1 MPEAASGT
9 SRNRSVN
16 RRPEEEAIERRGPGR
31 SAAADLLAHFRK
43 PPTGPAAGQGP
54 ADARPAS
61 PAEPAQTAPTAPAP
75 EPAAGHPARTVAEVA
90 ADIAARAARFLPGG
104 APDSETDLF
113 DAGLSSVDAVELVAL
128 MARELD
134 VQLTL
139 DDVFAD
145 ARPRRLAQRWA
156 KSLGLPTTTSPAP
169 GTPTPGTPAPE
180 FPTTGLPAPAAS
192 APGTPTP
199 GTPAPE
205 FSTAG
210 LPAPAAPTPGTPVA
224 GTPAPAAS
232 APVMPAPE
240 FPTAGLP
247 ASAAAAPGTP
257 APGTPAPAAPTPPR
271 ATVPTPTP
279 PRATVPTPTPH
290 TPTATI
296 PTATP
301 TPTPSITP
309 VIIRTPTHPTHP
321 DAHED
326 LEVILEDLALADR
339 LPFSRQAEAVAPR
352 RILLT
357 GATGYLGSHLL
368 LDLLRQGDAHV
379 VCLVR
384 ATDDAAAERRLADA
398 LAGFDQPWTAE
409 VRRRVTVLAAD
420 LRQPLLGLARDVWEG
435 LAQDLDSIVNVAA
448 AVDFL
453 RGYPSLRQTN
463 VLGPLAL
470 AELAMTGR
478 AKPLHHIS
486 SVAVFNEVGIEKMGE
501 DDPVAHIDRLFAGYD
516 KSKWAAEAVL
526 RRAREHGLT
535 VTFLRPG
542 AIGGHTRTGVYNP
555 HDLSTGLIGAFS
567 RYRTVPAFKFM
578 NLAPVDWISRVTAAV
593 VFDPAA
599 WGQNYNVTGRAETL
613 PQLVKDMKLAGMNVR
628 VANWREWRDDLIE
641 RHAADPVPELDFL
654 IRILRSP
661 TAMKLFEALMFG
673 PEAGSERTDRFVARH
688 KLPEAER
695 YGSQAQLKA
704 FERMAKDGVAR
715 LPSREDPP
723 YLQFRERTKGRI
735 GPVGGERDSR
745 CRMALTLSIASM
757 YQVVRHRKIDV
768 RGEVFCERLHAEP
781 LTVEAGEIWVRPDEG
796 VPLQHGSDHPLLRY
810 RLVLVDRDGGRWWLE
825 GWKTARASRDF
836 WKQTRTIDVTIG
848 RENEPA
854 SLAGVVKVPAKSYV
868 PDQIDGIEVDPRLTS
883 QERRLAKLAWLS
895 WFFVQVG
902 MGLAEPSLRA
912 VAELLDLRKDAIDR
926 DQDKLQRKIRKLMI
940 KREQTR

>member
-1 MPEAASGT
+1 MPEAGSGT

-16 RRPEEEAIERRGPGR
+16 RRPEEEVIERRGPGR
-31 SAAADLLAHFRK
+31 AQATDLLARFRK
-43 PPTGPAAGQGP
+43 TAERAAPKPAP
-54 ADARPAS
+54 ADGAGAR
-61 PAEPAQTAPTAPAP
+61 
-75 EPAAGHPARTVAEVA
+75 GVMEVA
-90 ADIAARAARFLPGG
+90 ADIVARAARFLPGNT
-104 APDSETDLF
+104 PDAETDLF
-113 DAGLSSVDAVELVAL
+113 DAGLSSVDAVELVAV

-134 VQLTL
+134 VRVSL

-156 KSLGLPTTTSPAP
+156 AAAGLPTAVPDVRPDAPSPS
-169 GTPTPGTPAPE
+169 TPTTPASNGSP
-180 FPTTGLPAPAAS
+180 S
-192 APGTPTP
+192 I
-199 GTPAPE
+199 
-205 FSTAG
+205 
-210 LPAPAAPTPGTPVA
+210 
-224 GTPAPAAS
+224 
-232 APVMPAPE
+232 APVVVR
-240 FPTAGLP
+240 
-247 ASAAAAPGTP
+247 ASDGGA
-257 APGTPAPAAPTPPR
+257 
-271 ATVPTPTP
+271 
-279 PRATVPTPTPH
+279 
-290 TPTATI
+290 
-296 PTATP
+296 
-301 TPTPSITP
+301 
-309 VIIRTPTHPTHP
+309 
-321 DAHED
+321 DED
-326 LEVILEDLALADR
+326 LEMILADLALADR
-339 LPFSRQAEAVAPR
+339 LPFSHQADRVPPR

-368 LDLLRQGDAHV
+368 LDLLRQRDAHV

-384 ATDDAAAERRLADA
+384 AADDAAAERRLADA
-398 LAGFDQPWTAE
+398 LASFDQPWSSE

-420 LRQPLLGLARDVWEG
+420 LRQPRLGLSPEGWES
-435 LAQDLDSIVNVAA
+435 LAQEIDAIVNVAA

-463 VLGPLAL
+463 VLGPLVL

-478 AKPLHHIS
+478 PKPLHHIS

-501 DDPVAHIDRLFAGYD
+501 DDPVAHIDRLVAGYD

-555 HDLSTGLIGAFS
+555 RDLSTGLIGAFS

-578 NLAPVDWISRVTAAV
+578 NLAPVDWISKVVAAV
-593 VFDPAA
+593 VFDPQA

-613 PQLVKDMKLAGMNVR
+613 PELVKDMKLAGMNVR
-628 VANWREWRDDLIE
+628 VANWRDWRDDLLQ
-641 RHAADPVPELDFL
+641 RHAAEPVPELDFL
-654 IRILRSP
+654 VRILRSP

-673 PEAGSERTDRFVARH
+673 PEAGSERTETFVTRH
-688 KLPEAER
+688 RLPMAER
-695 YGSQAQLKA
+695 YGGQAQLKA

-723 YLQFRERTKGRI
+723 YLSFRERTKGHVGPI
-735 GPVGGERDSR
+735 GEDRDTR

-768 RGEVFCERLHAEP
+768 RGEVTCERLHPEP

-796 VPLQHGSDHPLLRY
+796 VPLRHGSDHPLLRY

-836 WKQTRTIDVTIG
+836 WKQTRTIEVTIG
-848 RENEPA
+848 REGEPA
-854 SLAGVVKVPAKSYV
+854 GLAGVVKVPGKSYV
-868 PDQIDGIEVDPRLTS
+868 PDQIDGIRVDPRLSS
-883 QERRLAKLAWLS
+883 QEQRLAKLAWLS

-902 MGLAEPSLRA
+902 MGLAEPSLRVA
-912 VAELLDLRKDAIDR
+912 AELLDLRRDAIDR
-926 DQDKLQRKIRKLMI
+926 DKDKLQRKIRKLMI

>member
-1 MPEAASGT
+1 MPEAGSGT

-16 RRPEEEAIERRGPGR
+16 RRPEEEVIERRGPGR
-31 SAAADLLAHFRK
+31 AQATDLLARFRK
-43 PPTGPAAGQGP
+43 T
-54 ADARPAS
+54 
-61 PAEPAQTAPTAPAP
+61 AEPAAPKPAPADG
-75 EPAAGHPARTVAEVA
+75 AGARGVMEVA
-90 ADIAARAARFLPGG
+90 ADIVARAARFLPGST
-104 APDSETDLF
+104 PDAETDLF
-113 DAGLSSVDAVELVAL
+113 DAGLSSVDAVELVSV

-134 VQLTL
+134 VRVSL

-156 KSLGLPTTTSPAP
+156 AAAGLPTAVSDARPGAPSP
-169 GTPTPGTPAPE
+169 
-180 FPTTGLPAPAAS
+180 S
-192 APGTPTP
+192 APT
-199 GTPAPE
+199 AP
-205 FSTAG
+205 SSNG
-210 LPAPAAPTPGTPVA
+210 SP
-224 GTPAPAAS
+224 S
-232 APVMPAPE
+232 IAPVVVR
-240 FPTAGLP
+240 
-247 ASAAAAPGTP
+247 ASDGGA
-257 APGTPAPAAPTPPR
+257 
-271 ATVPTPTP
+271 
-279 PRATVPTPTPH
+279 
-290 TPTATI
+290 
-296 PTATP
+296 
-301 TPTPSITP
+301 
-309 VIIRTPTHPTHP
+309 
-321 DAHED
+321 DED
-326 LEVILEDLALADR
+326 LEMILADLALADR
-339 LPFSRQAEAVAPR
+339 LPFSRQADRVPPR

-368 LDLLRQGDAHV
+368 LDLLRQSDAHV

-384 ATDDAAAERRLADA
+384 AADDAAAERRLADA
-398 LAGFDQPWTAE
+398 LASFDQPWSSE

-420 LRQPLLGLARDVWEG
+420 LRQPRLGLSPEGWES
-435 LAQDLDSIVNVAA
+435 LAQEIDAIVNVAA

-463 VLGPLAL
+463 VLGPLVL

-478 AKPLHHIS
+478 PKPLHHIS

-501 DDPVAHIDRLFAGYD
+501 DDPVAHIDRLVAGYD

-555 HDLSTGLIGAFS
+555 RDLSTGLIGAFS

-578 NLAPVDWISRVTAAV
+578 NLAPVDWISKVAAAV
-593 VFDPAA
+593 VFDPTA

-613 PQLVKDMKLAGMNVR
+613 PELVKDMKLAGMNVR
-628 VANWREWRDDLIE
+628 VANWRDWRDDLLQ

-654 IRILRSP
+654 VRILRSP

-673 PEAGSERTDRFVARH
+673 PEAGSERTETFVTRH
-688 KLPEAER
+688 RLPMAER
-695 YGSQAQLKA
+695 YGAQAQLKA

-715 LPSREDPP
+715 LPSRDDPP
-723 YLQFRERTKGRI
+723 YLSFRERTKGHVGPI
-735 GPVGGERDSR
+735 GEDRDTK

-768 RGEVFCERLHAEP
+768 RGEVTCERLHPEP

-796 VPLQHGSDHPLLRY
+796 VPLRHGSDHPLLRY

-836 WKQTRTIDVTIG
+836 WKQTRTIEVTIG
-848 RENEPA
+848 REGEPA
-854 SLAGVVKVPAKSYV
+854 RLAGVVKVPGKSYV
-868 PDQIDGIEVDPRLTS
+868 PDQIDGIRVDPRLSS
-883 QERRLAKLAWLS
+883 QEQRLAKLAWLS

-902 MGLAEPSLRA
+902 MGLAEPSLRVA
-912 VAELLDLRKDAIDR
+912 AELLDLRRDAIDR
-926 DQDKLQRKIRKLMI
+926 DKDKLQRKIRKLMI

>member
-1 MPEAASGT
+1 MPEAGSGT

-16 RRPEEEAIERRGPGR
+16 RRPEEEVIERRGPGR
-31 SAAADLLAHFRK
+31 AQASDLLARFRNTAVPADRQK
-43 PPTGPAAGQGP
+43 APAAPQTP
-54 ADARPAS
+54 V
-61 PAEPAQTAPTAPAP
+61 AEP
-75 EPAAGHPARTVAEVA
+75 EAAARGVAEVA
-90 ADIAARAARFLPGG
+90 ADIAARAARFLQGG
-104 APDSETDLF
+104 TPDAETDLF
-113 DAGLSSVDAVELVAL
+113 DAGLSSVDAVELVAV

-134 VQLTL
+134 VRVSL

-156 KSLGLPTTTSPAP
+156 
-169 GTPTPGTPAPE
+169 
-180 FPTTGLPAPAAS
+180 AA
-192 APGTPTP
+192 
-199 GTPAPE
+199 
-205 FSTAG
+205 AG
-210 LPAPAAPTPGTPVA
+210 LPATVA
-224 GTPAPAAS
+224 ESAPAARPPKAPEAAPANTS
-232 APVMPAPE
+232 PSIAPVVVR
-240 FPTAGLP
+240 
-247 ASAAAAPGTP
+247 ASDDDGT
-257 APGTPAPAAPTPPR
+257 
-271 ATVPTPTP
+271 
-279 PRATVPTPTPH
+279 
-290 TPTATI
+290 
-296 PTATP
+296 
-301 TPTPSITP
+301 
-309 VIIRTPTHPTHP
+309 
-321 DAHED
+321 HED
-326 LEVILEDLALADR
+326 LEMILADLALADR
-339 LPFSRQAEAVAPR
+339 LPFSRQAEPRAPR

-368 LDLLRQGDAHV
+368 LDLLRQGDAEV
-379 VCLVR
+379 VCVVR
-384 ATDDAAAERRLADA
+384 AADDAAAERRLADA
-398 LAGFDQPWTAE
+398 LASFDQPWSAE

-420 LRQPLLGLARDVWEG
+420 LRQPRLGLSEETWAG
-435 LAQDLDSIVNVAA
+435 LAQDIDSIVNVAA

-463 VLGPLAL
+463 VLGPLVL

-478 AKPLHHIS
+478 PKPVHHVS

-555 HDLSTGLIGAFS
+555 RDLSTGLIGAIS

-578 NLAPVDWISRVTAAV
+578 NLAPVDWISKVAAAV
-593 VFDPAA
+593 VFDPKA
-599 WGQNYNVTGRAETL
+599 WGQNYNLTGRAETL
-613 PQLVKDMKLAGMNVR
+613 PELVKDMKLAGMNVR
-628 VANWREWRDDLIE
+628 IANWRDWRDDLLQ
-641 RHAADPVPELDFL
+641 RHAAEPVPELDFL

-673 PEAGSERTDRFVARH
+673 PEAGSERTEMFVARH
-688 KLPEAER
+688 RLPMAER

-723 YLQFRERTKGRI
+723 YLSFRERTKGHV
-735 GPVGGERDSR
+735 GPVGEDRDTK

-768 RGEVFCERLHAEP
+768 RGEVTCERLHPEP

-810 RLVLVDRDGGRWWLE
+810 RMVLADRDGGRWWLE

-836 WKQTRTIDVTIG
+836 WKQTRTIEVTIG
-848 RENEPA
+848 REGEAA
-854 SLAGVVKVPAKSYV
+854 SLAGVVKVPGKSYV
-868 PDQIDGIEVDPRLTS
+868 PDQIDGIRVDPRLTS
-883 QERRLAKLAWLS
+883 QEQRLAKLAWLS

-902 MGLAEPSLRA
+902 MGLAEPSLRVA
-912 VAELLDLRKDAIDR
+912 AELLDLRKDAIDR
-926 DQDKLQRKIRKLMI
+926 DKDKVQRKIRKLMI

>member
-1 MPEAASGT
+1 MPEAAGGT

-43 PPTGPAAGQGP
+43 PRPAPAAPQRSAGATRPASSAGPVSPARPAQAGSATETTQPVGPSGSASAAQDTHGVQGGDAAGQRTSEATRPLGSPGP
-54 ADARPAS
+54 AHGGQAAHG
-61 PAEPAQTAPTAPAP
+61 APAAP
-75 EPAAGHPARTVAEVA
+75 VSGPVDGPPARTVAAVA

-104 APDSETDLF
+104 TPDPETDLF

-156 KSLGLPTTTSPAP
+156 KALGLPTTVSPAP
-169 GTPTPGTPAPE
+169 GALASGDPASGIPTHAAFPPAAPAPGTSAQGAPVPGTPAP
-180 FPTTGLPAPAAS
+180 GAS
-192 APGTPTP
+192 APGTPVP
-199 GTPAPE
+199 GA
-205 FSTAG
+205 
-210 LPAPAAPTPGTPVA
+210 PAPAALG
-224 GTPAPAAS
+224 
-232 APVMPAPE
+232 
-240 FPTAGLP
+240 
-247 ASAAAAPGTP
+247 PGTP
-257 APGTPAPAAPTPPR
+257 APGVSVPAVPAPAAPAPGTPVPG
-271 ATVPTPTP
+271 APESPAPEPGASVPGAAVPAAPTASAAAPTPAAPAPPAALTP
-279 PRATVPTPTPH
+279 ATQPPTT
-290 TPTATI
+290 
-296 PTATP
+296 TP
-301 TPTPSITP
+301 TPTSHSLPP
-309 VIIRTPTHPTHP
+309 VVIPAP
-321 DAHED
+321 DTDAAHED
-326 LEVILEDLALADR
+326 LEVILGDLALADR
-339 LPFSRQAEAVAPR
+339 LPFSRQADPVPPR

-384 ATDDAAAERRLADA
+384 AADDAAAERRLADA
-398 LAGFDQPWTAE
+398 LASFDQPWTAE

-420 LRQPLLGLARDVWEG
+420 LRQPFLGLAQDMWEG
-435 LAQDLDSIVNVAA
+435 LAQELDSIVNVAA

-555 HDLSTGLIGAFS
+555 RDLSTGLIGAFS

-578 NLAPVDWISRVTAAV
+578 NLAPVDWISKVTAAV

-628 VANWREWRDDLIE
+628 VANWREWRDDLIA

-673 PEAGSERTDRFVARH
+673 PEAGSERTDRFVAR
-688 KLPEAER
+688 KRLPEAER

-704 FERMAKDGVAR
+704 FERMARDGVAR

-723 YLQFRERTKGRI
+723 YLQFRERTKGRV
-735 GPVGGERDSR
+735 GPVGEDRDSK

-768 RGEVFCERLHAEP
+768 RGEVFCERLHP
-781 LTVEAGEIWVRPDEG
+781 
-796 VPLQHGSDHPLLRY
+796 
-810 RLVLVDRDGGRWWLE
+810 
-825 GWKTARASRDF
+825 
-836 WKQTRTIDVTIG
+836 
-848 RENEPA
+848 
-854 SLAGVVKVPAKSYV
+854 
-868 PDQIDGIEVDPRLTS
+868 
-883 QERRLAKLAWLS
+883 
-895 WFFVQVG
+895 
-902 MGLAEPSLRA
+902 
-912 VAELLDLRKDAIDR
+912 
-926 DQDKLQRKIRKLMI
+926 
-940 KREQTR
+940 

>member
-31 SAAADLLAHFRK
+31 AAASDLLAHFRK
-43 PPTGPAAGQGP
+43 PPAGPAAAQP
-54 ADARPAS
+54 AGTTTPTNPTDPAAARPAR
-61 PAEPAQTAPTAPAP
+61 
-75 EPAAGHPARTVAEVA
+75 GVAEVA

-156 KSLGLPTTTSPAP
+156 KALGLPTTAS
-169 GTPTPGTPAPE
+169 
-180 FPTTGLPAPAAS
+180 AAS
-192 APGTPTP
+192 ASASATAPAPTP
-199 GTPAPE
+199 A
-205 FSTAG
+205 
-210 LPAPAAPTPGTPVA
+210 AAPTV
-224 GTPAPAAS
+224 
-232 APVMPAPE
+232 
-240 FPTAGLP
+240 
-247 ASAAAAPGTP
+247 AAAPVVLPSTP
-257 APGTPAPAAPTPPR
+257 ESTTARPNASIAPVVVR
-271 ATVPTPTP
+271 ASDDG
-279 PRATVPTPTPH
+279 AN
-290 TPTATI
+290 
-296 PTATP
+296 
-301 TPTPSITP
+301 
-309 VIIRTPTHPTHP
+309 
-321 DAHED
+321 ED
-326 LEVILEDLALADR
+326 LEAILADLALADR
-339 LPFSRQAEAVAPR
+339 LPFSRQADPVPPR

-384 ATDDAAAERRLADA
+384 AADDAAAERRIGDA

-420 LRQPLLGLARDVWEG
+420 LRQPCLGLSQEVWDG
-435 LAQDLDSIVNVAA
+435 LAQDVDSIVNVAA

-578 NLAPVDWISRVTAAV
+578 NLAPVDWISKVTAAV

-628 VANWREWRDDLIE
+628 VANWRDWRDDLLA
-641 RHAADPVPELDFL
+641 RHASEPVPELDFL

-688 KLPEAER
+688 RLPEAER

-723 YLQFRERTKGRI
+723 YLQFRERTKGRV
-735 GPVGGERDSR
+735 GPVGGERDAK

-768 RGEVFCERLHAEP
+768 RGEVFCERLHPEP

-796 VPLQHGSDHPLLRY
+796 VPLRHGSDHPLLRY

-836 WKQTRTIDVTIG
+836 WKQTRTIEVTLG

-854 SLAGVVKVPAKSYV
+854 TLAGVVKVPGKSYV
-868 PDQIDGIEVDPRLTS
+868 PDQIDGIEVDPRLSS

>member
-1 MPEAASGT
+1 MPEAGSGT
-9 SRNRSVN
+9 SRNRGVN
-16 RRPEEEAIERRGPGR
+16 RRPEEEVIERRGPGR
-31 SAAADLLAHFRK
+31 AQASDLLARFRK
-43 PPTGPAAGQGP
+43 TAGPAA
-54 ADARPAS
+54 
-61 PAEPAQTAPTAPAP
+61 PAQAPSGG
-75 EPAAGHPARTVAEVA
+75 AGTRGVAEVT
-90 ADIAARAARFLPGG
+90 ADIVARAARFLPGST
-104 APDSETDLF
+104 ADAETDLF
-113 DAGLSSVDAVELVAL
+113 DAGLSSVNAVELVAV

-134 VQLTL
+134 VRVSL

-156 KSLGLPTTTSPAP
+156 AAAGLPTVV
-169 GTPTPGTPAPE
+169 PE
-180 FPTTGLPAPAAS
+180 A
-192 APGTPTP
+192 
-199 GTPAPE
+199 
-205 FSTAG
+205 
-210 LPAPAAPTPGTPVA
+210 APAAPSPNGSPAIAPVLLR
-224 GTPAPAAS
+224 AS
-232 APVMPAPE
+232 ADEAN
-240 FPTAGLP
+240 
-247 ASAAAAPGTP
+247 
-257 APGTPAPAAPTPPR
+257 
-271 ATVPTPTP
+271 
-279 PRATVPTPTPH
+279 
-290 TPTATI
+290 
-296 PTATP
+296 
-301 TPTPSITP
+301 
-309 VIIRTPTHPTHP
+309 
-321 DAHED
+321 ED
-326 LEVILEDLALADR
+326 LEMILADLALADR
-339 LPFSRQAEAVAPR
+339 LPFSHQAEPVPPR

-368 LDLLRQGDAHV
+368 LDLLRQGDAQV

-398 LAGFDQPWTAE
+398 LAGFDQPWSAE

-420 LRQPLLGLARDVWEG
+420 LRQPRLGLSDEGWES
-435 LAQDLDSIVNVAA
+435 LAQEIDSIVNVAA

-463 VLGPLAL
+463 VLGPLVL

-478 AKPLHHIS
+478 PKPLHHIS

-535 VTFLRPG
+535 ATFLRPG

-555 HDLSTGLIGAFS
+555 RDLSTGLIGAFS

-578 NLAPVDWISRVTAAV
+578 NLAPVDWISKVAAAV
-593 VFDPAA
+593 VFDPKA
-599 WGQNYNVTGRAETL
+599 WGQNYNLTGRAETL
-613 PQLVKDMKLAGMNVR
+613 PELVKDMKLAGMNVR
-628 VANWREWRDDLIE
+628 VANWRDWRDDLLQ
-641 RHAADPVPELDFL
+641 RHAAEPVPELDFL
-654 IRILRSP
+654 VRILRSP

-673 PEAGSERTDRFVARH
+673 PEAGAERTEMFVTRH
-688 KLPEAER
+688 RLPMAER

-723 YLQFRERTKGRI
+723 YLSFRERTKGHVGPI
-735 GPVGGERDSR
+735 GEDRDTK

-768 RGEVFCERLHAEP
+768 RGQVTCERLHPEP
-781 LTVEAGEIWVRPDEG
+781 LRVEAGEIWVRPDEG

-836 WKQTRTIDVTIG
+836 WKQTRTIEVTIG
-848 RENEPA
+848 REGEPA
-854 SLAGVVKVPAKSYV
+854 SLAGVVRVPGKSYV
-868 PDQIDGIEVDPRLTS
+868 PDQIDGIRVDPRLSS
-883 QERRLAKLAWLS
+883 QEQRLAKLAWLS

-902 MGLAEPSLRA
+902 MGLAEPSLRVA
-912 VAELLDLRKDAIDR
+912 AELLDLRRDAIDR
-926 DQDKLQRKIRKLMI
+926 DKDKLQRKIRKLMI

>member
-1 MPEAASGT
+1 MPEAGSDT

-16 RRPEEEAIERRGPGR
+16 RRPEEEVIERRGPGR
-31 SAAADLLAHFRK
+31 AQASDLLARFRK
-43 PPTGPAAGQGP
+43 PTAAPAA
-54 ADARPAS
+54 
-61 PAEPAQTAPTAPAP
+61 PTPDSG
-75 EPAAGHPARTVAEVA
+75 AAAATGTRGVVEVA
-90 ADIAARAARFLPGG
+90 ADIAVRAARFLPGG
-104 APDSETDLF
+104 TPDAETDLF
-113 DAGLSSVDAVELVAL
+113 DAGLSSVGAVELVAI

-156 KSLGLPTTTSPAP
+156 AALGLPTTASTTTAP
-169 GTPTPGTPAPE
+169 TALTAS
-180 FPTTGLPAPAAS
+180 TGLTA
-192 APGTPTP
+192 
-199 GTPAPE
+199 
-205 FSTAG
+205 STA
-210 LPAPAAPTPGTPVA
+210 LTT
-224 GTPAPAAS
+224 
-232 APVMPAPE
+232 
-240 FPTAGLP
+240 
-247 ASAAAAPGTP
+247 AAAPMTV
-257 APGTPAPAAPTPPR
+257 PGTSALA
-271 ATVPTPTP
+271 
-279 PRATVPTPTPH
+279 
-290 TPTATI
+290 
-296 PTATP
+296 
-301 TPTPSITP
+301 PSIAPSIAP
-309 VIIRTPTHPTHP
+309 VVVRAGDNGT
-321 DAHED
+321 DED
-326 LEVILEDLALADR
+326 LETILADLALADR
-339 LPFSRQAEAVAPR
+339 LPFSHQADPVPPR

-384 ATDDAAAERRLADA
+384 AADDAAAERRLADA
-398 LAGFDQPWTAE
+398 LASFDQPWTAE

-420 LRQPLLGLARDVWEG
+420 LRQPRLGLPQETWESLARDI
-435 LAQDLDSIVNVAA
+435 DSIVNVAA

-470 AELAMTGR
+470 AELAMTGP

-555 HDLSTGLIGAFS
+555 RDLSTGLIGAFS

-578 NLAPVDWISRVTAAV
+578 NLAPVDWISKVTAAV
-593 VFDPAA
+593 VFDPEA

-628 VANWREWRDDLIE
+628 VANWKDWRDDLIK

-654 IRILRSP
+654 IRILSSP

-673 PEAGSERTDRFVARH
+673 PEAGSERVDRFVARH
-688 KLPEAER
+688 RLPESER
-695 YGSQAQLKA
+695 YGAQAQLKA

-723 YLQFRERTKGRI
+723 YLSFRERTKGHV
-735 GPVGGERDSR
+735 GPVGEDRDTK

-768 RGEVFCERLHAEP
+768 GGEVTCERLHPEP
-781 LTVEAGEIWVRPDEG
+781 LAVEAGEIWVRPDEG
-796 VPLQHGSDHPLLRY
+796 VPLHHGSDHPLLRY

-836 WKQTRTIDVTIG
+836 WKQTRTIEVTIG
-848 RENEPA
+848 REGEPA
-854 SLAGVVKVPAKSYV
+854 ILAGVVKVPGKSYV
-868 PDQIDGIEVDPRLTS
+868 PDQIDGIRVDPRLSS
-883 QERRLAKLAWLS
+883 QEQRLAKLAWLS
-895 WFFVQVG
+895 WFFVQIG
-902 MGLAEPSLRA
+902 MGLAEPSLRVA
-912 VAELLDLRKDAIDR
+912 AELLDLRRDAIDR
-926 DQDKLQRKIRKLMI
+926 DKDKLQRKIRKLMI

>member
-1 MPEAASGT
+1 MPEAGSGT

-16 RRPEEEAIERRGPGR
+16 RRPEEEVIERRGPGR
-31 SAAADLLAHFRK
+31 AQATDLLARFRK
-43 PPTGPAAGQGP
+43 TAERAAPKPAP
-54 ADARPAS
+54 ADGAGAR
-61 PAEPAQTAPTAPAP
+61 
-75 EPAAGHPARTVAEVA
+75 GVMEVA
-90 ADIAARAARFLPGG
+90 ADIVARAARFLPGNT
-104 APDSETDLF
+104 PDAETDLF
-113 DAGLSSVDAVELVAL
+113 DAGLSSVDAVELVAV

-134 VQLTL
+134 VRVSL

-156 KSLGLPTTTSPAP
+156 AAAGLPTAVPDARPDAPSP
-169 GTPTPGTPAPE
+169 
-180 FPTTGLPAPAAS
+180 
-192 APGTPTP
+192 
-199 GTPAPE
+199 
-205 FSTAG
+205 ST
-210 LPAPAAPTPGTPVA
+210 PAAPSSNGSSSNGSP
-224 GTPAPAAS
+224 S
-232 APVMPAPE
+232 IAPVVVR
-240 FPTAGLP
+240 
-247 ASAAAAPGTP
+247 ASDG
-257 APGTPAPAAPTPPR
+257 G
-271 ATVPTPTP
+271 V
-279 PRATVPTPTPH
+279 
-290 TPTATI
+290 
-296 PTATP
+296 
-301 TPTPSITP
+301 
-309 VIIRTPTHPTHP
+309 
-321 DAHED
+321 DED
-326 LEVILEDLALADR
+326 LEMILADLALADR
-339 LPFSRQAEAVAPR
+339 LPFSHQADRIPPR

-368 LDLLRQGDAHV
+368 LDLLRQRDAHV

-384 ATDDAAAERRLADA
+384 AADDAAAERRLADA
-398 LAGFDQPWTAE
+398 LASFDQPWSSE

-420 LRQPLLGLARDVWEG
+420 LRQPRLGLSQEGWES
-435 LAQDLDSIVNVAA
+435 LAQEIDSIVNVAA

-463 VLGPLAL
+463 VLGPLVL

-478 AKPLHHIS
+478 PKPLHHIS

-501 DDPVAHIDRLFAGYD
+501 DDPVAHIDRLVAGYD

-555 HDLSTGLIGAFS
+555 RDLSTGLIGAFS

-578 NLAPVDWISRVTAAV
+578 NLAPVDWISKVAAAV
-593 VFDPAA
+593 VFDPTA

-613 PQLVKDMKLAGMNVR
+613 PELVKDMKLAGMNVR
-628 VANWREWRDDLIE
+628 VANWRDWRDDLLQ
-641 RHAADPVPELDFL
+641 RHAAEPVPELDFL
-654 IRILRSP
+654 VRILRSP

-673 PEAGSERTDRFVARH
+673 PEAGSERTETFVTRH
-688 KLPEAER
+688 RLPMAER
-695 YGSQAQLKA
+695 YGGQAQLKA

-723 YLQFRERTKGRI
+723 YLSFRERTKGHVGPI
-735 GPVGGERDSR
+735 GEDRDTR

-768 RGEVFCERLHAEP
+768 RGEVTCERLHPEP

-796 VPLQHGSDHPLLRY
+796 VPLRHGSDHPLLRY

-836 WKQTRTIDVTIG
+836 WKQTRTIEVTIG
-848 RENEPA
+848 REGEPA
-854 SLAGVVKVPAKSYV
+854 GLAGVVKVPGKSYV
-868 PDQIDGIEVDPRLTS
+868 PDQIDGIRVDPRLS
-883 QERRLAKLAWLS
+883 PQEQRLAKLAWLS

-902 MGLAEPSLRA
+902 MGLAEPSLRVA
-912 VAELLDLRKDAIDR
+912 AELLDLRRDAIDR
-926 DQDKLQRKIRKLMI
+926 DKDKLQRKIRKLMI

>member
-1 MPEAASGT
+1 MG
-9 SRNRSVN
+9 
-16 RRPEEEAIERRGPGR
+16 
-31 SAAADLLAHFRK
+31 SAQA
-43 PPTGPAAGQGP
+43 T
-54 ADARPAS
+54 
-61 PAEPAQTAPTAPAP
+61 EPAQATVPVQATVPAQAREPAQAAASAQVTEPAQATVPAQAREPAQATVPAQATAPAQAR
-75 EPAAGHPARTVAEVA
+75 EPAQAAAPAQVTVPAQATVPAATRGPRSVVEVA

-104 APDSETDLF
+104 APDAETDLF

-156 KSLGLPTTTSPAP
+156 KALGLPTTAAPPTATSTAVTPMA
-169 GTPTPGTPAPE
+169 TPTQA
-180 FPTTGLPAPAAS
+180 PAPAPAS
-192 APGTPTP
+192 
-199 GTPAPE
+199 
-205 FSTAG
+205 SI
-210 LPAPAAPTPGTPVA
+210 
-224 GTPAPAAS
+224 
-232 APVMPAPE
+232 APVVVR
-240 FPTAGLP
+240 
-247 ASAAAAPGTP
+247 AADD
-257 APGTPAPAAPTPPR
+257 
-271 ATVPTPTP
+271 V
-279 PRATVPTPTPH
+279 
-290 TPTATI
+290 
-296 PTATP
+296 
-301 TPTPSITP
+301 
-309 VIIRTPTHPTHP
+309 
-321 DAHED
+321 HED
-326 LEVILEDLALADR
+326 LEAILADLALADR
-339 LPFSRQAEAVAPR
+339 LPFSRQADPVPPR

-384 ATDDAAAERRLADA
+384 AADDAAAERRLGDA

-420 LRQPLLGLARDVWEG
+420 LRQPCLGLAPEVWEE
-435 LAQDLDSIVNVAA
+435 LAHDLDSIVNVAA

-478 AKPLHHIS
+478 PKPLHHIS

-578 NLAPVDWISRVTAAV
+578 NLAPVDWISKVTAAV

-628 VANWREWRDDLIE
+628 VANWREWRDDMIE
-641 RHAADPVPELDFL
+641 RHASDPVPELDFL

-695 YGSQAQLKA
+695 YGAQAQLKA

-723 YLQFRERTKGRI
+723 YLSFRERTKGRV
-735 GPVGGERDSR
+735 GPVGEDRDTK

-768 RGEVFCERLHAEP
+768 RGEVLCERLHPEP

-796 VPLQHGSDHPLLRY
+796 VPLRHGGDHPLLRY
-810 RLVLVDRDGGRWWLE
+810 RLVLADRDGGRWWLE
-825 GWKTARASRDF
+825 GWKTARAGRDF
-836 WKQTRTIDVTIG
+836 WKQTRTIEVTLG
-848 RENEPA
+848 RENGPA
-854 SLAGVVKVPAKSYV
+854 SLAGVVKVPGKSYV
-868 PDQIDGIEVDPRLTS
+868 PDQIDGIEVDPRLS
-883 QERRLAKLAWLS
+883 PQERRLAKLAWLS

>member
-1 MPEAASGT
+1 MTPAAVSARQSAGSTQPAASAGLV
-9 SRNRSVN
+9 S
-16 RRPEEEAIERRGPGR
+16 PAGPVQG
-31 SAAADLLAHFRK
+31 
-43 PPTGPAAGQGP
+43 GPAAARRSAGTAELAGAPGAAQVAYGAQAGPAAAPRPTGATQSASPSGPAQVAPGEQTAPAVQVAPAAAPADGP
-54 ADARPAS
+54 ADGRS
-61 PAEPAQTAPTAPAP
+61 
-75 EPAAGHPARTVAEVA
+75 ARTVADVA

-104 APDSETDLF
+104 APDPETDLF

-156 KSLGLPTTTSPAP
+156 KALGLPTTAS
-169 GTPTPGTPAPE
+169 
-180 FPTTGLPAPAAS
+180 AAS
-192 APGTPTP
+192 TT
-199 GTPAPE
+199 
-205 FSTAG
+205 
-210 LPAPAAPTPGTPVA
+210 APAAPVA
-224 GTPAPAAS
+224 VPSEA
-232 APVMPAPE
+232 
-240 FPTAGLP
+240 
-247 ASAAAAPGTP
+247 
-257 APGTPAPAAPTPPR
+257 APAAPVATTPEAAPV
-271 ATVPTPTP
+271 TV
-279 PRATVPTPTPH
+279 
-290 TPTATI
+290 TPTAA
-296 PTATP
+296 PA
-301 TPTPSITP
+301 PSIAP
-309 VIIRTPTHPTHP
+309 VVIPAPAG
-321 DAHED
+321 DAAAHED

-339 LPFSRQAEAVAPR
+339 LPFSRQAEPVAPR

-384 ATDDAAAERRLADA
+384 GADDSAAERRLADA
-398 LAGFDQPWTAE
+398 LASFDQPWTAE

-420 LRQPLLGLARDVWEG
+420 LRQPFLGLAKDVWEG
-435 LAQDLDSIVNVAA
+435 LAQELDSIVNVAA

-478 AKPLHHIS
+478 PKPLHHIS

-555 HDLSTGLIGAFS
+555 RDLSTGLIGAFS

-578 NLAPVDWISRVTAAV
+578 NLAPVDWISKVTAAV

-628 VANWREWRDDLIE
+628 VANWREWRDDLIA

-673 PEAGSERTDRFVARH
+673 PEAGSERTDRFVAR
-688 KLPEAER
+688 KRLPEAER

-735 GPVGGERDSR
+735 GPVGAERDAK

-768 RGEVFCERLHAEP
+768 RGEVFCERLHPEP

-796 VPLQHGSDHPLLRY
+796 VPLRHGSDHPLLRY

-836 WKQTRTIDVTIG
+836 WKQTRTIDVTVG

-854 SLAGVVKVPAKSYV
+854 SFEGVVKVPGKSYV

-883 QERRLAKLAWLS
+883 QEQRLAKLAWLS

>member
-1 MPEAASGT
+1 MSEAGSGT

-16 RRPEEEAIERRGPGR
+16 RRPEEEVIERRGPGR
-31 SAAADLLAHFRK
+31 AQASDLLARFRK
-43 PPTGPAAGQGP
+43 PSGTAAAGPKASGGSTASEGLKVSEGP
-54 ADARPAS
+54 
-61 PAEPAQTAPTAPAP
+61 TVVGPTATDGLKVSEGLMASDGLKAT
-75 EPAAGHPARTVAEVA
+75 EGSTATDGSTASGRLKATDGSTASDGLKASGGSMASDGLKATAGSTASDDPTATGSSTPTEATGHRSVEQLA
-90 ADIAARAARFLPGG
+90 ADIAARAARFLPGSATDTG
-104 APDSETDLF
+104 TDLF

-128 MARELD
+128 MARELG
-134 VQLTL
+134 VSVSL

-145 ARPRRLAQRWA
+145 ARPRRIAQRWA
-156 KSLGLPTTTSPAP
+156 EAAGLPVEAAGSAPASPAA
-169 GTPTPGTPAPE
+169 TAATA
-180 FPTTGLPAPAAS
+180 APAA
-192 APGTPTP
+192 
-199 GTPAPE
+199 
-205 FSTAG
+205 TAATA
-210 LPAPAAPTPGTPVA
+210 APAAT
-224 GTPAPAAS
+224 AATT
-232 APVMPAPE
+232 A
-240 FPTAGLP
+240 PTA
-247 ASAAAAPGTP
+247 AATAATAAPPVIEPT
-257 APGTPAPAAPTPPR
+257 TVVAAPR
-271 ATVPTPTP
+271 AEGL
-279 PRATVPTPTPH
+279 
-290 TPTATI
+290 
-296 PTATP
+296 
-301 TPTPSITP
+301 
-309 VIIRTPTHPTHP
+309 
-321 DAHED
+321 HED
-326 LEVILEDLALADR
+326 LEMILDDLALADR
-339 LPFSRQAEAVAPR
+339 LPFSRQADAVVPR

-357 GATGYLGSHLL
+357 GATGYLGSHML

-384 ATDDAAAERRLADA
+384 GADDAAAERRLADA
-398 LAGFDQPWTAE
+398 LASFDQPWSSE

-420 LRQPLLGLARDVWEG
+420 LRQPRLGLTQDRWES
-435 LAQDLDSIVNVAA
+435 LAQDIDSIVNVAA

-463 VLGPLAL
+463 VIGPLVL

-478 AKPLHHIS
+478 TKPLHHIS

-555 HDLSTGLIGAFS
+555 RDLSTGLIGAFS

-578 NLAPVDWISRVTAAV
+578 NLAPVDWISRTAAAV
-593 VFDPAA
+593 VFDPKA
-599 WGQNYNVTGRAETL
+599 WGQNYNLTGRAETL
-613 PQLVKDMKLAGMNVR
+613 PELVKDMKLAGMNVR
-628 VANWREWRDDLIE
+628 VAGWQDWRDDLLR
-641 RHAADPVPELDFL
+641 RHAAEPVPELDFL
-654 IRILRSP
+654 IRILSSP

-673 PEAGSERTDRFVARH
+673 PEAGSERTEAFLARH
-688 KLPEAER
+688 RLPMAER

-704 FERMAKDGVAR
+704 FERMAKDGIAR

-723 YLQFRERTKGRI
+723 YLSFRERTKGHV
-735 GPVGGERDSR
+735 GPVGEDRDTK

-768 RGEVFCERLHAEP
+768 RGEVTCERLHPEP
-781 LTVEAGEIWVRPDEG
+781 LTVAAGEIWVRPDEG
-796 VPLQHGSDHPLLRY
+796 VPLRHGSDHPLLRY

-848 RENEPA
+848 REGEPA

-868 PDQIDGIEVDPRLTS
+868 PDQIDGIRVDPKLTP
-883 QERRLAKLAWLS
+883 QEQRLAKLAWLS

-902 MGLAEPSLRA
+902 MGLAEPTLRA
-912 VAELLDLRKDAIDR
+912 GAELLDLRKDAIDR
-926 DQDKLQRKIRKLMI
+926 DKGKLERKIRKLMI